1 MYRLYNNY
9 LSPQIQ
15 AQAMSI
21 QHNYEA
27 LVVFLKQEFGKIEVL
42 LAGLLAEL
50 ELKRKPNDQDL
61 QERADSLLAIMNVS
75 KPEDQAVGHKSRIF
89 GAKNSYYR
97 NPDPMNI
104 RNFWFPLSRP
114 KYSSHSALN
123 KV

>member
-75 KPEDQAVGHKSRIF
+75 KPEDQAVGRSGDGRNYKLQLLVKDPKS
-89 GAKNSYYR
+89 A
-97 NPDPMNI
+97 
-104 RNFWFPLSRP
+104 
-114 KYSSHSALN
+114 
-123 KV
+123 V